1 MLDARDGRTEQ
12 LKLNGKLLLQAYYTV
27 FFSNTLKRP
36 NSEEMECKIK
46 KKKKPILKSSQF

>member
-46 KKKKPILKSSQF
+46 KKKSRF